1 MENSELSLVPSRMH
15 LQAQKQIL
23 QKRANARIS
32 NVFAAKRSLKT
43 DALSGTGAATA
54 AATPEGTPLPDYMNR
69 FRTKNTLPA
78 SFRDMD
84 TLPDRLAV
92 ADDRTP
98 ATKVVNQSYER
109 QKKIEQKRAT
119 ENAIQKVASIGAANG
134 PEKAGQEEQ
143 KGDIA
148 NGKESNDKAG
158 LEGPDQTKV
167 GNDIEESKSAVGVDQ
182 QQQKD
187 SKDG

>member
-1 MENSELSLVPSRMH
+1 MENQELSLVPNQMH
-15 LQAQKQIL
+15 LQAQKQII

-32 NVFAAKRSLKT
+32 NVFEAKRQLKM
-43 DALSGTGAATA
+43 DAFSSVGAATGA
-54 AATPEGTPLPDYMNR
+54 PAPEGALLPDYMNR

-78 SFRDMD
+78 SFREID

-119 ENAIQKVASIGAANG
+119 ENAI
-134 PEKAGQEEQ
+134 
-143 KGDIA
+143 
-148 NGKESNDKAG
+148 
-158 LEGPDQTKV
+158 
-167 GNDIEESKSAVGVDQ
+167 
-182 QQQKD
+182 
-187 SKDG
+187 